1 LLIAI
6 FFLSVFS
13 GSETYRLEKEKQ
25 AFKVDLIELSNVKY
39 GLFNVD
45 EWKKILSDILS
56 KKIEEFNL
64 DDVNRDEM
72 RIKISNFLTVVI
84 DELVQRYY
92 EQKSES
98 LFGIIEGGIAA
109 LTGTFGKIKQDI
121 PVFTEQIL
129 EFLNDDENREAIRA
143 YIVAKID
150 EYADRIFSKTD
161 YTQVSIILERHNKS
175 DIDSAKSYLQE
186 RIERIQAQSKLHKY
200 LLLGIALL
208 ASLFIVFFKEIKKHE
223 LIVLIAMTFVFLG
236 IGVLLPMIEIDAR
249 ISELNFSLLG
259 EPVTFGNQVLYY
271 KSKSILEVVEL
282 MIFQGRIDLLAVG
295 VLVLLFSV
303 IFPVFK
309 LICSVFYL
317 INEKLKQNRF
327 VLFMIFKSGKWSMA
341 DVMVIAIFMAY
352 IGFDGILS
360 EQLKQIESISQSIEL
375 FTTNKSNLLFGFFSF
390 LLFVIL
396 SLITSQKIQN
406 NRQ

>member
-1 LLIAI
+1 MKIVRFILLIAI

-129 EFLNDDENREAIRA
+129 EF
-143 YIVAKID
+143 
-150 EYADRIFSKTD
+150 FSIGYQK
-161 YTQVSIILERHNKS
+161 
-175 DIDSAKSYLQE
+175 
-186 RIERIQAQSKLHKY
+186 
-200 LLLGIALL
+200 
-208 ASLFIVFFKEIKKHE
+208 VF
-223 LIVLIAMTFVFLG
+223 
-236 IGVLLPMIEIDAR
+236 
-249 ISELNFSLLG
+249 S
-259 EPVTFGNQVLYY
+259 
-271 KSKSILEVVEL
+271 
-282 MIFQGRIDLLAVG
+282 
-295 VLVLLFSV
+295 
-303 IFPVFK
+303 
-309 LICSVFYL
+309 
-317 INEKLKQNRF
+317 
-327 VLFMIFKSGKWSMA
+327 
-341 DVMVIAIFMAY
+341 
-352 IGFDGILS
+352 
-360 EQLKQIESISQSIEL
+360 
-375 FTTNKSNLLFGFFSF
+375 
-390 LLFVIL
+390 
-396 SLITSQKIQN
+396 
-406 NRQ
+406 

>member
-1 LLIAI
+1 
-6 FFLSVFS
+6 
-13 GSETYRLEKEKQ
+13 
-25 AFKVDLIELSNVKY
+25 
-39 GLFNVD
+39 
-45 EWKKILSDILS
+45 
-56 KKIEEFNL
+56 
-64 DDVNRDEM
+64 M
-72 RIKISNFLTVVI
+72 
-84 DELVQRYY
+84 
-92 EQKSES
+92 
-98 LFGIIEGGIAA
+98 
-109 LTGTFGKIKQDI
+109 
-121 PVFTEQIL
+121 
-129 EFLNDDENREAIRA
+129 
-143 YIVAKID
+143 
-150 EYADRIFSKTD
+150 
-161 YTQVSIILERHNKS
+161 
-175 DIDSAKSYLQE
+175 QE